1 MAKKNL
7 APQRQ
12 KMGLIMAEFY
22 IPFIFYNF
30 PFFLSKKNYDACRA
44 RNPKE
49 TKENMALVAFN
60 LSHEHCVHC

>member
-30 PFFLSKKNYDACRA
+30 PFFLSKKIMTRA
-44 RNPKE
+44 ELEIQK
-49 TKENMALVAFN
+49 KQKKIW
-60 LSHEHCVHC
+60 H